1 VNPFLSDLEPD
12 KNKGRPEPVAASMS
26 ITTITCVRFGRLV
39 TQATT
44 NAALL

>member
-1 VNPFLSDLEPD
+1 MPD

-26 ITTITCVRFGRLV
+26 ITVIAIREVGRLV

-44 NAALL
+44 NAVLL